1 MSNSTAT
8 EQIKFKLKQ
17 NGITYNQVVALGKGR
32 ISIANVKNF
41 FSNRSISE
49 EVSLEVLKASA
60 KALKAKSQKVAKM
73 SAATK
78 KILAQ

>member
-8 EQIKFKLKQ
+8 EQIKFKLKK
-17 NGITYNQVVALGKGR
+17 NGITYNQVVSYSKGK

-41 FSNRSISE
+41 FTNRSISE

-60 KALKAKSQKVAKM
+60 KALKAKSKKAAKM
-73 SAATK
+73 SAETK
-78 KILAQ
+78 KILSH